1 MEILRRDFNHFG
13 VSSIFW
19 HSQNAIILALGFIA
33 RPPVKPRLNDHFS
46 SDQRLVNPGADGGDH
61 ARPVAAQ
68 NGRQL
73 YIRIE
78 TLPYED
84 VTVIERGGFQSDY
97 GFA

>member
-1 MEILRRDFNHFG
+1 
-13 VSSIFW
+13 
-19 HSQNAIILALGFIA
+19 
-33 RPPVKPRLNDHFS
+33 
-46 SDQRLVNPGADGGDH
+46 LVNPGADGGDH

-97 GFA
+97 GFARAGLRIGRVFNFHIFRRA